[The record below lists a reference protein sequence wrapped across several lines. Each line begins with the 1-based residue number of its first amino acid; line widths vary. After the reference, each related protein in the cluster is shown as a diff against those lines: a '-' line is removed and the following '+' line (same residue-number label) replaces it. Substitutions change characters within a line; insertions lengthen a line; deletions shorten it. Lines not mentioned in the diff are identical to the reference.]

1 MKLNFLSWRKAK
13 QSPTAIGIDPDADL
27 ELLLDECRKN
37 LPRCDEALISKAF
50 QFCLQ
55 AHKNDLRE
63 SGEPYYTHPLE
74 VARIIVNEIPLDDVS
89 VCAALLHDVV
99 EDTTYSLDDIRAEFG
114 STIAEIVDGATKIS
128 GIFRSTEI
136 RQAENYRKLLLALV
150 KDVRV
155 ILIKFADR
163 LHNMRTLSA
172 LPPERQRRLAQET
185 LDIYAPFAH
194 RFGLANIKWE
204 LEDLAFKYLQPAEYN
219 AIKQALAESRAER
232 EAYIARFAQPIAE
245 RLKKEGFLFEITGRP
260 KHIYSIYQKMQRLG
274 VPMSELYDLLAVRI
288 ILDTNEN
295 KDCYTVYGIVADIYE
310 PIADRFK
317 DYIAR
322 PKKNSY
328 QSLHA
333 AFIGPEGKRVEV
345 QIRTRAMHEV
355 AERGIA
361 AHFRYKENQGNGRV
375 PSWWHDKELEEW
387 ANWVRDIFENAGD
400 EAPEQLLE
408 SFKLNLYQD
417 EIYVYTP
424 RNDLI
429 ILPKGATPI
438 DFAYAIHSEIGN
450 HCIGAKVNGKLVPLD
465 YQLKTGDQVEILTS
479 KNQHPTK
486 DWERICVTHKARSN
500 IRKYLNEEKR
510 RIVEYGKQL
519 WEKQLRKAAHTVTQE
534 QFDRMLTK
542 LGIPNPN
549 EFFYKLG
556 YGVLSI
562 DTVFRTIG
570 IGQPATDTPPLPVGS
585 SAVPLEERLRTGSG
599 IILEGTHPTIPNL
612 LYHYARCCNPVPG
625 DDIVGIITIGSGIK
639 IHRRDCR
646 NIAELGEGMKPRLV
660 NLSWAPDQRGD
671 YLATIRVTGED
682 RPGMLHDIT
691 TAITGY
697 QNTNIRSV
705 NIDAFGSD
713 FEGIIT
719 LYVRNLEHLNEIF
732 ARIKR
737 IRGVRTVS
745 RFNG

>member
-1 MKLNFLSWRKAK
+1 MKLGFLWRKTK
-13 QSPTAIGIDPDADL
+13 ESSHPIGTDPDADL
-27 ELLLDECRKN
+27 ELLLDECRRN
-37 LPRCDEALISKAF
+37 LARCDEALIRKAF
-50 QFCLQ
+50 QFCVQ
-55 AHKNDLRE
+55 AHKNDVRE

-114 STIAEIVDGATKIS
+114 STVAEIVDGATKIS
-128 GIFRSTEI
+128 GIFRSTEL

-163 LHNMRTLSA
+163 LHNMRTLEHLS
-172 LPPERQRRLAQET
+172 PERQQRVARET
-185 LDIYAPFAH
+185 LEIYAPFAH
-194 RFGLANIKWE
+194 RFGLANLKWE
-204 LEDLAFKYLQPAEYN
+204 LEDLAFKYLNPTEYN
-219 AIKQALAESRAER
+219 AIKQALAETRSER
-232 EAYIARFAQPIAE
+232 EAYIACFIEPIAE
-245 RLKKEGFLFEITGRP
+245 RLKKEGYRFEITGRP

-274 VPMSELYDLLAVRI
+274 VPLSELYDLLAVRI

-375 PSWWHDKELEEW
+375 PSWWNDKELEEW
-387 ANWVRDIFENAGD
+387 ANWVRDIFESAGD
-400 EAPEQLLE
+400 EAPNN
-408 SFKLNLYQD
+408 SSSRSRLNLYQD

-465 YQLKTGDQVEILTS
+465 HKLQTGDQVEILTS
-479 KNQHPTK
+479 KNQHPTS
-486 DWERICVTHKARSN
+486 DWERICVTHKAKSN

-510 RIVEYGKQL
+510 RVVELGKQL
-519 WEKQLRKAAHTVTQE
+519 WEKQLRKLDGAPTQE
-534 QFDRMLTK
+534 QFDRMLGK
-542 LGIPNPN
+542 LGVSNPN

-556 YGVLSI
+556 LGVLDVASA
-562 DTVFRTIG
+562 VQLLRG
-570 IGQPATDTPPLPVGS
+570 EPAAPSLPAVEVQPTTTLPERLRSS
-585 SAVPLEERLRTGSG
+585 SAV
-599 IILEGTHPTIPNL
+599 ILEGDHPTIPNL
-612 LYHYARCCNPVPG
+612 LYQYARCCNPVPG
-625 DDIVGIITIGSGIK
+625 DDIVGVITIGSGIK

-646 NIAELGEGMKPRLV
+646 NIAEMGQSLQARLV
-660 NLSWAPDQRGD
+660 NLSWAPQSDGV

-682 RPGMLHDIT
+682 RSGMLHDIT
-691 TAITGY
+691 NAITGY
-697 QNTNIRSV
+697 RNTNIRSV

-719 LYVRNLEHLNEIF
+719 LYVENLDHLNEIF

-737 IRGVRTVS
+737 IRGVRSVS

>member
-1 MKLNFLSWRKAK
+1 MKLGFLWRKTK
-13 QSPTAIGIDPDADL
+13 ELSHTIGIDPDADL
-27 ELLLDECRKN
+27 ELLLDECRRN
-37 LPRCDEALISKAF
+37 LARCDEALIRKAF
-50 QFCLQ
+50 QFCIQ
-55 AHKNDLRE
+55 AHKNDVRE

-114 STIAEIVDGATKIS
+114 STVAEIVDGATKIS
-128 GIFRSTEI
+128 GIFRSTEL

-163 LHNMRTLSA
+163 LHNMRTLGH
-172 LPPERQRRLAQET
+172 LPPERQQRVARET

-194 RFGLANIKWE
+194 RFGLANLKWE
-204 LEDLAFKYLQPAEYN
+204 LEDLAFKYLNPTDYD
-219 AIKQALAESRAER
+219 AIKQALAESRSDR
-232 EAYIARFAQPIAE
+232 EAYIARFVEPIVE
-245 RLKKEGFLFEITGRP
+245 RLKKEGFRFEITGRP
-260 KHIYSIYQKMQRLG
+260 KHIYSIYLKMQRLG
-274 VPMSELYDLLAVRI
+274 VPLSELYDLLAVRI

-387 ANWVRDIFENAGD
+387 ANWVRDIFESAGD
-400 EAPEQLLE
+400 EAPEQLIE

-450 HCIGAKVNGKLVPLD
+450 HCIGAKVNGRLVPLD
-465 YQLKTGDQVEILTS
+465 HKLQTGDQVEILTS
-479 KNQHPTK
+479 KNQHPTS
-486 DWERICVTHKARSN
+486 DWERICVTHKAKSN

-510 RIVEYGKQL
+510 RVVELGKQL
-519 WEKQLRKAAHTVTQE
+519 WEKQLRKHDRAPTQE
-534 QFDRMLTK
+534 QFDRMLGK

-556 YGVLSI
+556 LGVI
-562 DTVFRTIG
+562 DVVSAVQLLRGEPAAPSLTPSEL
-570 IGQPATDTPPLPVGS
+570 QPTTTLPERLRSS
-585 SAVPLEERLRTGSG
+585 SAV
-599 IILEGTHPTIPNL
+599 ILEGDHPTIPNL
-612 LYHYARCCNPVPG
+612 LYQYARCCNPVPG
-625 DDIVGIITIGSGIK
+625 DDIVGVITIGSGIK

-646 NIAELGEGMKPRLV
+646 NIAEMGQPLQARLV
-660 NLSWAPDQRGD
+660 NLSWAPHSDGV

-682 RPGMLHDIT
+682 RSGMLHDIT
-691 TAITGY
+691 NAITGY
-697 QNTNIRSV
+697 RNTNIRSV
-705 NIDAFGSD
+705 NIDAFGSE

-719 LYVRNLEHLNEIF
+719 LYVENLDHLNEIF

-737 IRGVRTVS
+737 IRGVRSVS

>member
-13 QSPTAIGIDPDADL
+13 QSPTAIGMDPDADL

-37 LPRCDEALISKAF
+37 LPRCNEALIAKAL

-63 SGEPYYTHPLE
+63 SGEPFYTHPLE

-99 EDTTYSLDDIRAEFG
+99 EDTTYSLDDIREEFG
-114 STIAEIVDGATKIS
+114 STIADIVDGATKIS

-172 LPPERQRRLAQET
+172 LPPERQRHLAQET

-204 LEDLAFKYLQPAEYN
+204 LEDLAFKYLNPTEYN
-219 AIKQALAESRAER
+219 AIKQALAESRTER
-232 EAYIARFAQPIAE
+232 EAYIARFAEPIAD
-245 RLKKEGFLFEITGRP
+245 RLKKEGFQFEITGRP

-345 QIRTRAMHEV
+345 QIRTRTMHEV

-519 WEKQLRKAAHTVTQE
+519 WEKQLRKAAHSVTQE

-549 EFFYKLG
+549 EFFFKLG
-556 YGVLSI
+556 HGVLSI

-570 IGQPATDTPPLPVGS
+570 VGQPSTDTPPLPMES
-585 SAVPLEERLRTGSG
+585 SAVSLEERLRTGTG
-599 IILEGTHPTIPNL
+599 IILEGSHPTIPNL

-646 NIAELGEGMKPRLV
+646 NIAELGEGMQPRLV
-660 NLSWAPDQRGD
+660 NLSWASDQGGD

-691 TAITGY
+691 NAITGY

-719 LYVRNLEHLNEIF
+719 LYVRNLDHLNEIF

>member
-1 MKLNFLSWRKAK
+1 MKLGFLWRKTK
-13 QSPTAIGIDPDADL
+13 EPSHPIGTDPDADL
-27 ELLLDECRKN
+27 ELLLDECRRN
-37 LPRCDEALISKAF
+37 LARCDEALIRKAF
-50 QFCLQ
+50 QFCVQ
-55 AHKNDLRE
+55 AHKHDVRE

-114 STIAEIVDGATKIS
+114 STVAEIVDGATKIS
-128 GIFRSTEI
+128 GIFRSTEL

-163 LHNMRTLSA
+163 LHNMRTLGH
-172 LPPERQRRLAQET
+172 LPPERRQRVAQET
-185 LDIYAPFAH
+185 LEIYAPFAH
-194 RFGLANIKWE
+194 RFGLANLKWE
-204 LEDLAFKYLQPAEYN
+204 LEDLAFKYLNPTEYD
-219 AIKQALAESRAER
+219 AIKQALAESRSER
-232 EAYIARFAQPIAE
+232 EAYIARFTEPIAE
-245 RLKKEGFLFEITGRP
+245 RLKKEGFRFEITGRP

-274 VPMSELYDLLAVRI
+274 VPLSELYDLLAVRI

-310 PIADRFK
+310 PNADRFK

-345 QIRTRAMHEV
+345 QIRTRAMHEI

-387 ANWVRDIFENAGD
+387 ANWVRDIFESAGD
-400 EAPEQLLE
+400 EAPEQLIE

-465 YQLKTGDQVEILTS
+465 HKLQTGDQVEILTS
-479 KNQHPTK
+479 KNQHPSP
-486 DWERICVTHKARSN
+486 DWERICVTHKAKSN

-510 RIVEYGKQL
+510 RIVELGKQL
-519 WEKQLRKAAHTVTQE
+519 WDKQLRKTDGALTQE
-534 QFDRMLTK
+534 QFDRMLDKLGISSPIEFFTK
-542 LGIPNPN
+542 LG
-549 EFFYKLG
+549 L
-556 YGVLSI
+556 GVLDSAAALQLI
-562 DTVFRTIG
+562 RSE
-570 IGQPATDTPPLPVGS
+570 PATPSLSSSSELATTTLPEQLRSS
-585 SAVPLEERLRTGSG
+585 SAV
-599 IILEGTHPTIPNL
+599 ILDGDHPTIPNL
-612 LYHYARCCNPVPG
+612 LYQYARCCNPVPG
-625 DDIVGIITIGSGIK
+625 DEIVGVITIGSGIK

-646 NIAELGEGMKPRLV
+646 NIAEMGQTLQARLI
-660 NLSWAPDQRGD
+660 NLSWAPHSEGV

-682 RPGMLHDIT
+682 RSGMLHDIT
-691 TAITGY
+691 NAITGY
-697 QNTNIRSV
+697 RNTNIRSV
-705 NIDAFGSD
+705 NIDAFGSE

-719 LYVRNLEHLNEIF
+719 LYVENLDHLNEIF

-737 IRGVRTVS
+737 IRGVRSVS